1 MANANDNPA
10 LRYLHDEGV
19 TTGEIESF
27 TTESI
32 TIHGPFNAGAG
43 LSLRP
48 GRRVFILDEDTAIE
62 VMKLPME
69 YI

>member
-1 MANANDNPA
+1 MANENAV
-10 LRYLHDEGV
+10 LRYLESDGV

-32 TIHGPFNAGAG
+32 TIHGPFNAGTG
-43 LSLRP
+43 LALRP

-62 VMKLPME
+62 VMPE
-69 YI
+69 RSEF

>member
-1 MANANDNPA
+1 MANENAV
-10 LRYLHDEGV
+10 LRYLESEGV

-32 TIHGPFNAGAG
+32 TIRGPFNPGAA
-43 LSLRP
+43 LALRP

-62 VMKLPME
+62 VMPE
-69 YI
+69 RSEF